1 MGRIV
6 KAFKVCNS
14 TLRKNQTL
22 AEVYFNGKLPHT
34 SDGYVNIEISGH
46 NSAAEELLRFGAWMF
61 YFKEP
66 GTYLIT
72 INATESGTYAADG
85 IFGACLGQ
93 NTKPAQ
99 QTGFSLLTFPPNTMS
114 RRVSASIILTA
125 NTEEG
130 YNMLYYNNK
139 DEQTV
144 NGTIQVI
151 KL

>member
-1 MGRIV
+1 M
-6 KAFKVCNS
+6 
-14 TLRKNQTL
+14 RKNQTL
-22 AEVYFNGKLPHT
+22 AEVYFNGELPHT
-34 SDGYVNIEISGH
+34 SNGYTNIEISGH
-46 NSAAEELLRFGAWMF
+46 NSAAEELLRFGTWMF

-85 IFGACLGQ
+85 VFGACLGQ
-93 NTKPAQ
+93 NLKPAQ
-99 QTGFSLLTFPPNTMS
+99 QTGFSLLPFPANQMA
-114 RRVSASIILTA
+114 RRVSASIILKT

-139 DEQTV
+139 TGQTV
-144 NGTIQVI
+144 EGTIQII